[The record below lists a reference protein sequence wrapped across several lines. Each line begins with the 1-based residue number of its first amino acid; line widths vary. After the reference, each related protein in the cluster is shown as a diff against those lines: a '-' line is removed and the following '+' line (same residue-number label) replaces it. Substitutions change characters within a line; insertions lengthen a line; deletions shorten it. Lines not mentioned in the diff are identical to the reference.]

1 MVQVDSVSNSGHVD
15 LLLTLD
21 HGPDIGLAGNWSQG
35 MSNLGI
41 GQLARRAGVAIDTV
55 RYYERNGL
63 LAPAG
68 RLASATAAT
77 ATRS

>member
-15 LLLTLD
+15 VLLTLD
-21 HGPDIGLAGNWSQG
+21 HGPDIGLDGNWSQG
-35 MSNLGI
+35 MSNLEI
-41 GQLARRAGVAIDTV
+41 GQLARRAAVAIDTV
-55 RYYERNGL
+55 RYCERIGL
-63 LAPAG
+63 LAPPG

>member
-21 HGPDIGLAGNWSQG
+21 HGPDIRLAGNWSQG

-55 RYYERNGL
+55 RYYERNGCL
-63 LAPAG
+63 PQPG
-68 RLASATAAT
+68 DSRRATAAT